1 MRRAPS
7 LFLLLLLGLGGALL
21 ILMLWHDAGTVM
33 GMTTHDFSRIA
44 VLVAVLIFVGAGV
57 FTRAMRPGEV
67 FHAMAFWFLAIVV
80 LVGLYAFRDELA
92 VVGGRVLGAL
102 VPGTPIVGRLT
113 GETDQDAVVIMR
125 AGNGHFG
132 VRAEVDGWPM
142 TLLVDT
148 GASYVTLTERDAAEI
163 GVNIGA
169 LSFSLPIRTANGT
182 IRAAPIR
189 VDQLAIGPIERRNV
203 PALVA
208 PGRALDQSLLG
219 LSFLNTLNG
228 YTIQGDRLVLNP

>member
-1 MRRAPS
+1 M
-7 LFLLLLLGLGGALL
+7 LLLLGLGGALL
-21 ILMLWHDAGTVM
+21 VLILRHDAGTVM
-33 GMTTHDFSRIA
+33 GMTTHDFSRLA

-57 FTRAMRPGEV
+57 FARAMRPGEIL
-67 FHAMAFWFLAIVV
+67 HSLAFWFMAIVV
-80 LVGLYAFRDELA
+80 LVGLYGFRDELA

-102 VPGTPIVGRLT
+102 APGAPLVGRLT
-113 GETDQDAVVIMR
+113 GEANQNAVVVMR

-132 VRAEVDGWPM
+132 VRAEVDGRPM

-148 GASYVTLTERDAAEI
+148 GASYVTLTERDAAAI
-163 GVNIGA
+163 GVNIDA
-169 LSFSLPIRTANGT
+169 LSFSVPIRTANGT
-182 IRAAPIR
+182 IRAASIE
-189 VDQLAIGPIERRNV
+189 VDRLAIGPIERRDV

>member
-1 MRRAPS
+1 MRLGSS
-7 LFLLLLLGLGGALL
+7 LFMLLLLGLGGALL
-21 ILMLWHDAGTVM
+21 ILMLRHDAGTVM

-57 FTRAMRPGEV
+57 FTRAMRPAEIL
-67 FHAMAFWFLAIVV
+67 HSLAFWFMTILV

-102 VPGTPIVGRLT
+102 APGTPLVGRLT
-113 GETDQDAVVIMR
+113 GEADQSTVVVMR

-132 VRAEVDGWPM
+132 VRAEVEGRPM
-142 TLLVDT
+142 TLTVDT
-148 GASYVTLTERDAAEI
+148 GASYVTLTERDAAVI
-163 GVNIGA
+163 GVDIDA
-169 LSFSLPIRTANGT
+169 LSFSLPVRTANGT
-182 IRAAPIR
+182 IRAASIN

-228 YTIQGDRLVLNP
+228 YTIHGDRLILNP